1 MTDSNLVEYNLP
13 GNAYASFDAVSLKQ
27 LIIQRL
33 SESDVFRDQVF
44 EGSNLNSLID
54 IVAFM
59 YHVLLFQLNQNAAE
73 GVFTQATIYE
83 NMNKL
88 VSLLNYKPTG
98 LQTAFVE
105 FSLTAAAGLPVGSY
119 LIKRFSSVNADGYN
133 YTLVTDVN
141 FEKAISNE
149 EEALSFTDTVLYQ
162 GTITEYPPYI
172 ATGEPFENITIAF
185 ENLVDPNK
193 GNFIGDNTFSIFVKE
208 SNDGKWYIYNET
220 PSLYLNLP
228 GDRVYEKRFNEN
240 GRYEIKFG
248 DGVTG
253 KSLNVNDLVGIY
265 FIVSDGQPGQI
276 SANDLAN
283 KTLLPFNST
292 QFAQIVTD
300 IYTQDVTLLQDIQYS
315 LLALDNDYA
324 STFVADGETVDQIRV
339 NAPKIFS
346 AQNRAVTLA
355 DYKAI
360 VDKNFSY
367 ILASTQP
374 VNNKYYVDTYIKYFY
389 DIGLGQPND
398 DTGVLVNQLNFMTST
413 NFNNIYLFMVPKFG
427 TIRNEITPVSLSVA
441 QKQLVI
447 NELNKVKSATH
458 EVVPLDPVY
467 KAFSFG
473 LPLPGE
479 TISLDIKNETFLVI
493 KRSDLSKQAR
503 QKIKNDVVTAIQN
516 YFSVSNSELGQVVD
530 ITALSNTILSI
541 EGVSSISTR
550 RVTPTTSLELPSISL
565 LYWNPFYTQADV
577 NISAQNIPLEL
588 FEFPYLY
595 EQSQIVNKILVEDE

>member
-1 MTDSNLVEYNLP
+1 MTDSNIVEYELP
-13 GNAYASFDAVSLKQ
+13 RNAYASFDAVSLKQ

-33 SESDVFRDQVF
+33 STSDVFRDQIF

-59 YHVLLFQLNQNAAE
+59 YHVLLFQLNQNASE

-88 VSLLNYKPTG
+88 VSLIGYKPTG

-105 FSLTAAAGLPVGSY
+105 FNLVAAAALSPGSY
-119 LIKRFSSVNADGYN
+119 LLKRFSAVNVDGYN
-133 YTLVTDVN
+133 YSLVSDIN
-141 FEKAISNE
+141 FEKSTSGAVEELAIANPI
-149 EEALSFTDTVLYQ
+149 LYQ

-172 ATGEPFENITIAF
+172 ATGENFENITIAF
-185 ENLVDPNK
+185 ENLVDPNT
-193 GNFIGDNTFSIFVKE
+193 GSFIGDNTFSVFVKE
-208 SNDGKWYIYNET
+208 LNNNKWYPYTET
-220 PSLYLNLP
+220 SSLYLNLP
-228 GDRVYEKRFNEN
+228 GDRVFEKRFNEN

-253 KSLNVNDLVGIY
+253 KKLEAGDIVGIY
-265 FIVSDGQPGQI
+265 FVISDGQRGEI
-276 SANDLAN
+276 SANALTN
-283 KTLLPFNST
+283 RTLLPFNSS
-292 QFAQIVTD
+292 QFQDIAAN
-300 IYTQDVTLLQDIQYS
+300 IYTQDVTLLQDTQYP
-315 LLALDNDYA
+315 LLTLDNEYA
-324 STFVADGETVDQIRV
+324 STLVSDGETVDQIRV

-360 VDKNFSY
+360 VDKNFGY
-367 ILASTQP
+367 ILASTQA
-374 VNNKYYVDTYIKYFY
+374 VNNKYYVDNYIRYFY
-389 DIGLGQPND
+389 DLGLSKPND
-398 DTGVLVNQLNFMTST
+398 DTGVLVNQFNFMTST
-413 NFNNIYLFMVPKFG
+413 NFNNVYLFMVPKFG
-427 TIRNEITPVSLSVA
+427 TVRNEITPVSLSVA

-447 NELNKVKSATH
+447 NELNKIKSATH

-479 TISLDIKNETFLVI
+479 TISLDIKDETFLVI
-493 KRSDLSKQAR
+493 KRSELSKQSR

-516 YFSVSNSELGQVVD
+516 YFSVANSQLGQIVD
-530 ITALSNTILSI
+530 NTALSNTILSI

-550 RVTPTTSLELPSISL
+550 RVTDTTTLELPSISL
-565 LYWNPFYTQADV
+565 LYWNPFYTQADI

-588 FEFPYLY
+588 FEFPYFY
-595 EQSQIVNKILVEDE
+595 QQSQIVNKILVEDE

>member
-1 MTDSNLVEYNLP
+1 MTDNNLVEYNLP
-13 GNAYASFDAVSLKQ
+13 RNAYASFDAVSLKQ
-27 LIIQRL
+27 LIIQKL
-33 SESDVFRDQVF
+33 STSDVFRDQVF

-88 VSLLNYKPTG
+88 VSLLNYKPNG

-105 FSLTAAAGLPVGSY
+105 FSMTANAALPIGSY
-119 LIKRFSSVNADGYN
+119 LIKRFSSVNVDGYN
-133 YTLVTDVN
+133 YTLVNDIN
-141 FEKAISNE
+141 FEKANAG
-149 EEALSFTDTVLYQ
+149 EEALSFTDVVLYQ
-162 GTITEYPPYI
+162 GTITEYPPYT
-172 ATGEPFENITIAF
+172 ATGENFENITIAF
-185 ENLVDPNK
+185 ENLVDPNN
-193 GNFIGDNTFSIFVKE
+193 GNFIGDNTISVFVKE
-208 SNDGKWYIYNET
+208 INSGNWYLYTET

-228 GDRVYEKRFNEN
+228 GDRVFEKRFNEN

-253 KSLNVNDLVGIY
+253 KKLEAGDVVGIY
-265 FIVSDGQPGQI
+265 FIVSDGQKGEI
-276 SANDLAN
+276 SADALAN
-283 KTLLPFNST
+283 RTLLPFNTT
-292 QFAQIVTD
+292 QFENIASD
-300 IYTQDVTLLQDIQYS
+300 IYTQDVTLLQDTQYP

-324 STFVADGETVDQIRV
+324 STLVSDGETVEQIRV

-360 VDKNFSY
+360 VDKNFGY
-367 ILASTQP
+367 ILASTQA
-374 VNNKYYVDTYIKYFY
+374 VNNKYYVDTYIRYFY
-389 DIGLGQPND
+389 DLGLSKPND
-398 DTGVLVNQLNFMTST
+398 DTGVLVNQFNFMTST
-413 NFNNIYLFMVPKFG
+413 NFNNVYLFMVPKFG
-427 TIRNEITPVSLSVA
+427 TVRNEITPVSLSVA
-441 QKQLVI
+441 QKQLVV
-447 NELNKVKSATH
+447 NELNKIKSATH

-479 TISLDIKNETFLVI
+479 TISLDIKDETFLVI
-493 KRSDLSKQAR
+493 KRSELSKQSR

-516 YFSVSNSELGQVVD
+516 YFSVNNSQLGQIVD
-530 ITALSNTILSI
+530 NTALSNTILSI

-550 RVTPTTSLELPSISL
+550 RVTDTTTLELPSISL
-565 LYWNPFYTQADV
+565 LYWNPFYTQADI

-588 FEFPYLY
+588 FEFPYFY
-595 EQSQIVNKILVEDE
+595 QQSQIVNKILIEDE

>member
-1 MTDSNLVEYNLP
+1 MTDSNLVEYDLP
-13 GNAYASFDAVSLKQ
+13 RNAYASFDAVSLKQ

-33 SESDVFRDQVF
+33 STSDVFRDQVF

-105 FSLTAAAGLPVGSY
+105 FSMTANAALPIGSY
-119 LIKRFSSVNADGYN
+119 LIKRFSSVNVDGYN
-133 YTLVTDVN
+133 YTLVGDVN
-141 FEKAISNE
+141 FEKANIG
-149 EEALSFTDTVLYQ
+149 EEALSFTDAVLYE
-162 GTITEYPPYI
+162 GTITEYPPYT
-172 ATGEPFENITIAF
+172 ATGENFENITIAF
-185 ENLVDPNK
+185 ENLVDSNK
-193 GNFIGDNTFSIFVKE
+193 GNFIGDNTISVFVKE
-208 SNDGKWYIYNET
+208 INSGNWYVYTET

-228 GDRVYEKRFNEN
+228 GDRVFEKRFNEN

-253 KSLNVNDLVGIY
+253 KKLEAGDIVGIY
-265 FIVSDGQPGQI
+265 FIVSDGQKGEI
-276 SANDLAN
+276 SANALAN

-292 QFAQIVTD
+292 QFESIAADV
-300 IYTQDVTLLQDIQYS
+300 YTQDVTLLQDTQYP
-315 LLALDNDYA
+315 LLALDNEYA
-324 STFVADGETVDQIRV
+324 STLVSDGETVDQIRV

-360 VDKNFSY
+360 VDKNFGY
-367 ILASTQP
+367 ILASTQA
-374 VNNKYYVDTYIKYFY
+374 VNNKYYVDNYIRYFY
-389 DIGLGQPND
+389 DLGLSKPND
-398 DTGVLVNQLNFMTST
+398 DTGVLVNQFNFMTST
-413 NFNNIYLFMVPKFG
+413 NFNNVYLFMVPKFG
-427 TIRNEITPVSLSVA
+427 TVRNEITPVSLSVA

-447 NELNKVKSATH
+447 NELNKIKSATH

-479 TISLDIKNETFLVI
+479 TISLDIKDETFLVI
-493 KRSDLSKQAR
+493 KRSELSKQSR

-516 YFSVSNSELGQVVD
+516 YFSVANSQLGQIVD
-530 ITALSNTILSI
+530 NTALSNTILSI

-550 RVTPTTSLELPSISL
+550 RVTGTTTLELPSISL
-565 LYWNPFYTQADV
+565 LYWNPFYTQADI

-588 FEFPYLY
+588 FEFPYFY
-595 EQSQIVNKILVEDE
+595 QQSQIVNKILVEDE